1 MMTTHRIRAALAALV
16 LLTGLGIANA
26 RAASLPAE
34 TAYNVR
40 ESYRLLST
48 SYYKP
53 VDDAVLLDGALAG
66 LTKQAH
72 RKGVRLTLP
81 ALRDLDA
88 NVALNRL
95 DGAIAAAAVR
105 LHVSATDAS
114 YFAIDGMA
122 KAVGDKYTVFLTPND
137 LKQFRDALDP
147 EKISGIGVIVA
158 PDTATGYI
166 QAAYVMPGTPADK
179 AGLQGGDDIV
189 SVDGISTKGMR
200 QDGVTKILR
209 GRTGTIAHVGT
220 ARGGATLPTIAIV
233 RAQVSPPTVVYRM
246 LPDHVGYL
254 AIFAFGQETPEQ
266 FGLALQRVRDQGAQ
280 SLVVDLR
287 NNGGGYVRSAIQIA
301 QNFIANKPLLTVEQR
316 GVPDQTVTAE
326 DIATVALPMAVLVN
340 EYSASASEI
349 TAGAL
354 QDDGAALLVGAKT
367 FGKGVMQD
375 VTPLSDGS
383 AIKITIAHYLTPSN
397 RDINLKGIVPDVLVE
412 ENKGAR
418 FGDPVRDAQLRA
430 AIAALQK
437 KVALKSP

>member
-1 MMTTHRIRAALAALV
+1 
-16 LLTGLGIANA
+16 
-26 RAASLPAE
+26 
-34 TAYNVR
+34 
-40 ESYRLLST
+40 
-48 SYYKP
+48 
-53 VDDAVLLDGALAG
+53 
-66 LTKQAH
+66 
-72 RKGVRLTLP
+72 
-81 ALRDLDA
+81 
-88 NVALNRL
+88 
-95 DGAIAAAAVR
+95 
-105 LHVSATDAS
+105 
-114 YFAIDGMA
+114 MA

-137 LKQFRDALDP
+137 LKQFRDGLDP

-158 PDTATGYI
+158 PDAATGYI

-189 SVDGISTKGMR
+189 SVDGISTKGMQ

-209 GRTGTIAHVGT
+209 GRTGTIARVGT
-220 ARGGATLPTIAIV
+220 ARGGATLPTVAIV
-233 RAQVSPPTVVYRM
+233 RAQVSPPTVIYRM

-254 AIFAFGQETPEQ
+254 AVFAFGQETPDQ

-301 QNFIANKPLLTVEQR
+301 QNFIADKPLLTVEQR
-316 GVPDQTVTAE
+316 GVPDQTVTA
-326 DIATVALPMAVLVN
+326 DDGATVALPMAVLVN
-340 EYSASASEI
+340 ENSASASEI

-354 QDDGAALLVGAKT
+354 QDDGAAMLVGAKT

-418 FGDPVRDAQLRA
+418 YGDPVHDAQLRA
-430 AIAALQK
+430 AIVALQK
-437 KVALKSP
+437 KVAVKSP

>member
-1 MMTTHRIRAALAALV
+1 MLTSQRIRAALAALILV
-16 LLTGLGIANA
+16 AGLSLAPA
-26 RAASLPAE
+26 RAGSLPAE

-53 VDDAVLLDGALAG
+53 VEDGVLLDGALAG
-66 LTKQAH
+66 LIAQAH
-72 RKGVRLTLP
+72 RKGVKLTLP
-81 ALRDLDA
+81 ALHDLDT
-88 NVALNRL
+88 NVALTRL
-95 DGAIAAAAVR
+95 DSAIAAAAVR
-105 LHVSATDAS
+105 LHVSPTDAS

-122 KAVGDKYTVFLTPND
+122 KSVGDKYTVFLTPND

-158 PDTATGYI
+158 PDTATGFI
-166 QAAYVMPGTPADK
+166 QAAYVVPGTPADK

-189 SVDGISTKGMR
+189 SVDGISTKGMQ

-209 GRTGTIAHVGT
+209 GRTGTVAHVGT
-220 ARGGATLPTIAIV
+220 SRSGAALPVVAIV
-233 RAQVSPPTVVYRM
+233 RAQVSPPTVIYRM

-254 AIFAFGQETPEQ
+254 AVFAFGQETPDQ
-266 FGLALQRVRDQGAQ
+266 FNLALQRVRDQGAQ
-280 SLVVDLR
+280 SLVIDLR

-316 GVPDQTVTAE
+316 GVPDQTVDA
-326 DIATVALPMAVLVN
+326 DGSATVTLPMAVLVN
-340 EYSASASEI
+340 QYSASASEI

-412 ENKGAR
+412 QNKDAR
-418 FGDPVRDAQLRA
+418 FGDPIHDAQLRA

-437 KVALKSP
+437 KVAVKTP